1 VQTCALPIYIGLG
14 PSGPNTEIFY
24 DRGESYGNDPNDPE
38 LYPGGENDRYVE
50 IWNLVFSQFN
60 HNPDDTYTPLPNK
73 NIDTGLGLERLTAI
87 IQNVPTNFET
97 DLFMPIIHEVETYT
111 ETKYGKQ
118 QEKDIAFKV
127 IADHIRTVVFAISD
141 GALPSNEG
149 RGYVLRRLL
158 RRAVRFA
165 KQIGIE
171 NPFMFKLVN
180 VVGTIMKDYY
190 PEILKQEDYI
200 QKMIKLEEDRF
211 HETLNDGLNLLS
223 AIINREKS
231 KNSTVISGEEV
242 FKLYDTYGFPKEL
255 TEEYVAEHGF
265 TIDEEGFH
273 REMEK

>member
-1 VQTCALPIYIGLG
+1 
-14 PSGPNTEIFY
+14 
-24 DRGESYGNDPNDPE
+24 
-38 LYPGGENDRYVE
+38 
-50 IWNLVFSQFN
+50 
-60 HNPDDTYTPLPNK
+60 
-73 NIDTGLGLERLTAI
+73 
-87 IQNVPTNFET
+87 
-97 DLFMPIIHEVETYT
+97 
-111 ETKYGKQ
+111 
-118 QEKDIAFKV
+118 
-127 IADHIRTVVFAISD
+127 
-141 GALPSNEG
+141 
-149 RGYVLRRLL
+149 

-273 REMEK
+273 REMEKQRERARSAREQVDSMNVQDEMLATLDVDSKFIG